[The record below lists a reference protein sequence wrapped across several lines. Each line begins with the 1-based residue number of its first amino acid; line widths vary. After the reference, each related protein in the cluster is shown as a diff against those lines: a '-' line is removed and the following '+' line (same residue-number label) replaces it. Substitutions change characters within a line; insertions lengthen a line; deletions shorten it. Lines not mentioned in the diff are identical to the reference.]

1 MEREKSAY
9 KAFLSYSR
17 QHEALAVGM
26 YKILSRLE
34 DAVIFDQRHIP
45 PGANRREEIDNA
57 IEQCADFYVI
67 WCWHAAQSE
76 VIEAE
81 INLALQHNKTIIIL
95 RISEEPLPPRLNHIN
110 AAAKLMGYCDL
121 PFGDGRNID
130 TTGSRSRTTNF
141 FCQDEQALTSVVIS
155 RYREVTGEMHA
166 PKVVGELLSKAV
178 AGVIFLS
185 AVYVLVAV
193 YSSPW

>member
-1 MEREKSAY
+1 MGREKPAY

-17 QHEALAVGM
+17 QHEDLAVGM
-26 YKILSRLE
+26 YKIVSRLE
-34 DAVIFDQRHIP
+34 DAVILDQRHTL
-45 PGANRREEIDNA
+45 PGANWRDEIEKA
-57 IEQCADFYVI
+57 IKQCSDFYVI

-95 RISEEPLPPRLNHIN
+95 CISEEPLPPRLNHIN
-110 AAAKLMGYCDL
+110 AVTELMGYCDL

-130 TTGSRSRTTNF
+130 RTDSLDRTTNF
-141 FCQDEQALTSVVIS
+141 FCHDEHALTSVVMR
-155 RYREVTGEMHA
+155 RYREVTGETRA
-166 PKVVGELLSKAV
+166 QQVIGELFSRAV

-185 AVYVLVAV
+185 AIYVLVAV
-193 YSSPW
+193 YSSP